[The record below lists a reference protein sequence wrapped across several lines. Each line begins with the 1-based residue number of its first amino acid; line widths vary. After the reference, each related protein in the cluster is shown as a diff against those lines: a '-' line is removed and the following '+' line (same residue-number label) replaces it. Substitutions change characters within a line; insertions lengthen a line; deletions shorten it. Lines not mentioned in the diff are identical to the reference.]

1 MTESQEDEKRILNKD
16 KPEMNRGVELLL
28 RNRRRKPERPKTFQ
42 VKFGKL
48 IALWNREI
56 IFHFNLLGHKKKIK
70 TLWRS
75 AMSETLIV
83 TLTLMTLVSIL
94 AIMVGGMIGWM
105 ARQHSYE
112 TTPQV
117 VYTHPEM
124 FDENGQLVPDEILA
138 LRIENNYDINT
149 EETEEE

>member
-1 MTESQEDEKRILNKD
+1 
-16 KPEMNRGVELLL
+16 
-28 RNRRRKPERPKTFQ
+28 
-42 VKFGKL
+42 
-48 IALWNREI
+48 
-56 IFHFNLLGHKKKIK
+56 
-70 TLWRS
+70 
-75 AMSETLIV
+75 MSETLVV
-83 TLTLMTLVSIL
+83 TLTLTTVISLL
-94 AIMVGGMIGWM
+94 ALLVGGMIGWM

-149 EETEEE
+149 TEETEEE

>member
-1 MTESQEDEKRILNKD
+1 MEQT
-16 KPEMNRGVELLL
+16 
-28 RNRRRKPERPKTFQ
+28 
-42 VKFGKL
+42 
-48 IALWNREI
+48 
-56 IFHFNLLGHKKKIK
+56 
-70 TLWRS
+70 
-75 AMSETLIV
+75 IV

-124 FDENGQLVPDEILA
+124 FDANGQLVPDEILA
-138 LRIENNYDINT
+138 LRIENNYDT
-149 EETEEE
+149 DEDEDDD